1 MSVVPLFDSQ
11 IFILARPGAGVAER
25 FLSLR
30 LERLP
35 RIYRVAFAAACV
47 ERHAPRLRMEVALL
61 VQGSEEFGIGLDL
74 IWESALH
81 QGIDQAWLASMLQ
94 PCADPY
100 RRQAAGGEDSI
111 STMLGCLEVAI
122 SGDSEAAL
130 RVSRC
135 VVRSL
140 EEQATVAARQLSRQA
155 QLQWPS
161 PRARLERE
169 RQFRDLSELQH
180 TASAPSVNLVRRL
193 RDRAAMEAGL
203 APDETAFE
211 PAQALRG
218 LHQGHSGAR

>member
-25 FLSLR
+25 FLALH

-47 ERHAPRLRMEVALL
+47 ERHAPRLRMEVSLL
-61 VQGSEEFGIGLDL
+61 LQGSEEFGIGLDL

-81 QGIDQAWLASMLQ
+81 EGIDPAWLASMLQ

-100 RRQAAGGEDSI
+100 RRQAAGAEDSI
-111 STMLGCLEVAI
+111 STMLACLEVAI
-122 SGDSEAAL
+122 SGDGEAAL

-140 EEQATVAARQLSRQA
+140 EEQPAVAARRRLRQA
-155 QLQWPS
+155 RQQWPS

-169 RQFRDLSELQH
+169 RQFRDLSELQR

-203 APDETAFE
+203 VADEAALE
-211 PAQALRG
+211 PTQALRE
-218 LHQGHSGAR
+218 LHQGRAR